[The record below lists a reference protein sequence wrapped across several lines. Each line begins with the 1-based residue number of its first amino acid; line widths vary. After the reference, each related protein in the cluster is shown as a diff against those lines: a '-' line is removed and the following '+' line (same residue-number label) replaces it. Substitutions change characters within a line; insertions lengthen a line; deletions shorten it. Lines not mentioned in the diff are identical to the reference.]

1 MKMVARVMIM
11 AAMLSSSFAIAPHKR
26 EPRNPLH
33 AHLHHG
39 REHQADV
46 VQGNIHGHA

>member
-1 MKMVARVMIM
+1 MMTAIRVVI
-11 AAMLSSSFAIAPHKR
+11 AAALLGSCLAIAPHKR
-26 EPRNPLH
+26 EVRNPLH